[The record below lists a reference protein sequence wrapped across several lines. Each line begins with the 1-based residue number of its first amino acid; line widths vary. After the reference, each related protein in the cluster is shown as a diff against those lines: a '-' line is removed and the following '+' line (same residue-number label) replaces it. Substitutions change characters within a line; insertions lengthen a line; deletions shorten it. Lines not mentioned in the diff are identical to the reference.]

1 MTTHTPI
8 PSLNGPYYEPA
19 SGNSPKQLIV
29 FLHGYGADGQDL
41 ISLAPIFA
49 EHFPDAAFVSPNA
62 PYPCEMSPW
71 GRQWFSLLDRS
82 PAALRAGAASAE
94 PILNHFLDDML
105 ARFELTAHQLALIGF
120 SQGTMMSLYAAPR
133 RTQAIAGVVGYSGV
147 IHPDALLPQ
156 DVRSTPPVCLI
167 HGDQDEVVPY
177 TSLSI
182 SADTLRNVGIR
193 AEEHTRPHLG
203 HGIDEQGITIAIDFL
218 KKNLPI
224 T

>member
-1 MTTHTPI
+1 MTNPSI
-8 PSLNGPYYEPA
+8 PSLDAPYYEPA
-19 SGNSPKQLIV
+19 SGGAPKQLIV

-49 EHFPDAAFVSPNA
+49 EHFPDAAFASPNA
-62 PYPCEMSPW
+62 PYPCEMAPW

-94 PILNHFLDDML
+94 PILNHFLDDIL
-105 ARFELTAHQLALIGF
+105 ARFELPASKLALVGF

-133 RTQAIAGVVGYSGV
+133 RSENIAGVVGYSGV
-147 IHPDALLPQ
+147 INPDALQPH

-177 TSLSI
+177 ASLSI
-182 SADTLRNVGIR
+182 SADTLRDVGIS
-193 AEEHTRPHLG
+193 AEEHTRHNLG

-218 KKNLPI
+218 KKSLV
-224 T
+224 